1 MTHKCPECKGD
12 HDGPHARCE
21 ACLADRRARR
31 KLRDA
36 AVAAT
41 GARPRVHARRIGP
54 ARRPGGQIVARCE
67 AWAAAVQNG
76 ARPVDVARAA
86 GVPRHYVARALAR
99 RGIHPRR
106 RRAPHGAPLAVAGT
120 PAPSHLERV
129 SIQ

>member
-1 MTHKCPECKGD
+1 MRKCPECPSL

-21 ACLADRRARR
+21 ECLADRRARR
-31 KLRDA
+31 KLRDEA
-36 AVAAT
+36 AAAT
-41 GARPRVHARRIGP
+41 GAKPRAHARRIGP

-67 AWAAAVQNG
+67 AWAAAVLAG

-106 RRAPHGAPLAVAGT
+106 RRAPHGAPPSVAGT
-120 PAPSHLERV
+120 PAPSRLERV